1 MTHPIVPDVELDVVP
16 LEPGVFGDSRHH
28 PRADLGLIVK
38 GELVGGPVRPDK
50 EPVRSALT
58 FHAPP

>member
-16 LEPGVFGDSRHH
+16 FEPGVFGDSRHH

-38 GELVGGPVRPDK
+38 GELVAGPVRPDK
-50 EPVRSALT
+50 NRCDPL
-58 FHAPP
+58 